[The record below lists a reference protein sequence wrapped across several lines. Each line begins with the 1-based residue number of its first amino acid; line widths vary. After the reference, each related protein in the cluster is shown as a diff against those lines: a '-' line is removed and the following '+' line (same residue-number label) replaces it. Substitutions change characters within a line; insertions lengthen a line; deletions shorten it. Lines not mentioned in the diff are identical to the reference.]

1 MSCHLS
7 RLVEAE
13 APRGQSEELVHCH
26 DLRARPSPLTHS
38 CSSSLLPRAPAC
50 LQRENI
56 SPLAHEVGMYV
67 GLSLQRRFCLLIVL
81 EALMEQLMMKDARPK
96 SFETTPVH
104 RPRERTAMSQFPWM
118 LCFSLY
124 PFCKDPLNF
133 YQDLGP
139 GVTELADLRIS

>member
-1 MSCHLS
+1 
-7 RLVEAE
+7 
-13 APRGQSEELVHCH
+13 
-26 DLRARPSPLTHS
+26 
-38 CSSSLLPRAPAC
+38 
-50 LQRENI
+50 
-56 SPLAHEVGMYV
+56 
-67 GLSLQRRFCLLIVL
+67 
-81 EALMEQLMMKDARPK
+81 MKDARPK

-139 GVTELADLRIS
+139 GVTELAALRISQAMREADKGQGIIAICFWRRGLY